1 MYLDEFYNANNRT
14 WQYYLN
20 LTKMYGYSLFANGI
34 ILATAEPTIN
44 ASAISFN
51 ESTPSV
57 AEGEKIRLTIKTTP
71 FLSTDTITF
80 TSGTTAKATVEKID
94 NRTVEVT
101 GVDAGTSV
109 ITASNGTISGTVTV
123 TVTE

>member
-1 MYLDEFYNANNRT
+1 M
-14 WQYYLN
+14 
-20 LTKMYGYSLFANGI
+20 
-34 ILATAEPTIN
+34 TI
-44 ASAISFN
+44 
-51 ESTPSV
+51 T
-57 AEGEKIRLTIKTTP
+57 TTP
-71 FLSTDTITF
+71 FLATDTITF

-109 ITASNGTISGTVTV
+109 ITATNGTVSKTITV